1 MESSLFMRFL
11 LAGFPLQPKPILAPN
26 RFTAIKNHILLL
38 LVLVL
43 EKKFDYED
51 DGEDDK
57 NAEIANAAFV
67 RQTARSIM
75 NKQFYITTAI
85 DYVNGQP
92 HLGHAY
98 EKIVAD
104 VIARSHRSLGQEVFF
119 LTGLDEHGQKVQQAA
134 IAEGK
139 SPQTYCDELAA
150 DWLAFAKKL
159 QLTNDDF
166 VRTTQPRHKEFV
178 QAILSKL
185 NDAGQFYKKTY
196 SGFYS
201 AKEETFLTEK
211 DRNPDGTF
219 DPGYGEVVE
228 LQEENYYFKLGA
240 HQQWLIDYIEKN
252 PSFIQPDYRRNEVLG
267 FLKNNT
273 LEDLCISRPAVRLNW
288 GIPLPFDKNFVTYVW
303 FDALVNYISIPAA
316 HGDKT
321 IRETLTLRDGAVAGG
336 ASLWPADVHVI
347 GKDILKFHAVYW
359 PIMLKA
365 MNLPL
370 PKQILVHGWWQK
382 DGAKI
387 SKSTGNIVDPIAV
400 IDEWGLDAF
409 RFYVLREL
417 DIGPDG
423 NWTDAGFRSRYQA
436 ELANGLGNLV
446 NRSLSMLKRYR
457 NGIVPEKSDELS
469 ADAAKA
475 ADETRALLKQN
486 QLQAALQSIWLLVA
500 RANKYVDET
509 APFKL
514 AKDPAQ
520 AKRLD
525 EVLYNLTETC
535 RVLAVLLWPFL
546 PGTAVKI
553 FGQLGLNPD
562 ESGPDKS
569 SEAPPSSLRFDAASW
584 GKLNAGHKIGEP
596 APLFPRKDI

>member
-1 MESSLFMRFL
+1 MSKR
-11 LAGFPLQPKPILAPN
+11 
-26 RFTAIKNHILLL
+26 
-38 LVLVL
+38 
-43 EKKFDYED
+43 
-51 DGEDDK
+51 
-57 NAEIANAAFV
+57 
-67 RQTARSIM
+67 
-75 NKQFYITTAI
+75 FYITTAI

-98 EKIVAD
+98 EKIIAD
-104 VIARSHRSLGQEVFF
+104 VIARSRRSLGQEVFF

-139 SPQTYCDELAA
+139 TPQAYCDELAA
-150 DWLAFAKKL
+150 DWLSFAKKL
-159 QLTNDDF
+159 ELTNDDF
-166 VRTTQPRHKEFV
+166 VRTTNPRHKEFV

-185 NDAGQFYKKTY
+185 NDAGHFYKKTY

-201 AKEETFLTEK
+201 TKEETFLTEK

-240 HQQWLIDYIEKN
+240 HQQWLIDFIETN
-252 PSFIQPDYRRNEVLG
+252 PAFVQPDYRRNEVLG
-267 FLKNNT
+267 FLKNNE
-273 LEDLCISRPAVRLNW
+273 LEDLCISRPASRLNW
-288 GIPLPFDKNFVTYVW
+288 GIPIPFDKNFVTYVW
-303 FDALVNYISIPAA
+303 FDALVNYVSIPAA

-321 IRETLTLRDGAVAGG
+321 VLAAAVAKSEIGNRK
-336 ASLWPADVHVI
+336 SEIELWPADIHVI

-365 MNLPL
+365 MELPL

-387 SKSTGNIVDPIAV
+387 SKSTGNIVDPVAV

-423 NWTDAGFRSRYQA
+423 NWTDAGFRARYSA

-457 NGIVPEKSDELS
+457 NGIVPANPPTRPSDTLSPSDGERDGVRGDDELS
-469 ADAAKA
+469 VVATTVAR
-475 ADETRALLKQN
+475 ETHSLLEQN
-486 QLQAALQSIWLLVA
+486 QLQAALQNIWSLVT
-500 RANKYVDET
+500 RANQYVDQT

-520 AKRLD
+520 SQRLD

-535 RVLAVLLWPFL
+535 RVLAVLLQPFL
-546 PGTAVKI
+546 PGTSAKI
-553 FGQLGLNPD
+553 YAQLGLT
-562 ESGPDKS
+562 ETPDKF
-569 SEAPPSSLRFDAASW
+569 SEADW
-584 GKLNAGHKIGEP
+584 GKLNPGHKIGEP
-596 APLFPRKDI
+596 APLFPRKDN